1 MIVSPTG
8 LAGLALIALGMVC
21 TPGPNMIYLLTRSIL
36 QGRLAGAISLAG
48 VVVGLLCYMLAS
60 AVGLTALMLAVPL
73 AYEAVKLAGAGYLL
87 WMAWTS
93 VRPGAG
99 SPLRPRRDLKP
110 DRPGKLFAM
119 GFLTALLNPKIAI
132 FYVSLLPQFID
143 PERGHVLAQSVVLG
157 ATQVAISFSVNLLIV
172 LAAGGIS
179 AWFAARPIW
188 LQVQRWVM
196 GSLLAGFAVR
206 LAFDKRPV

>member
-1 MIVSPTG
+1 MIVSLTG

-21 TPGPNMIYLLTRSIL
+21 TPGPNMIYLLSRSIL
-36 QGRLAGAISLAG
+36 QGRLAGAISLTG
-48 VVVGLLCYMLAS
+48 VLSGLLCYVLAT
-60 AVGLTALMLAVPL
+60 ALGLTALMLAVPL

-87 WMAWTS
+87 WMAWTA
-93 VRPGAG
+93 VRPGAR
-99 SPLRPRRDLKP
+99 SALQPRSDLKP

-119 GFLTALLNPKIAI
+119 GFLTALLNPKIAV

-143 PERGHVLAQSVVLG
+143 PERGRVLLQGLVLG
-157 ATQVAISFSVNLLIV
+157 ATQVAISFAVNLLIV
-172 LAAGGIS
+172 LAAGGIA
-179 AWFAARPIW
+179 AWFAARPTW

>member
-21 TPGPNMIYLLTRSIL
+21 TPGPNMIYLLSRSIL

-48 VVVGLLCYMLAS
+48 VVLGFLCYMLAT
-60 AVGLTALMLAVPL
+60 ALGLTALMLAVPL
-73 AYEAVKLAGAGYLL
+73 AYEAVKLAGAAYLL

-99 SPLRPRRDLKP
+99 SALQPRRDLKV
-110 DRPGKLFAM
+110 DRPGRLFAM
-119 GFLTALLNPKIAI
+119 GFLTSLLNPKIAI

-172 LAAGGIS
+172 LAAGGIA
-179 AWFAARPIW
+179 AWFAARPTW

>member
-21 TPGPNMIYLLTRSIL
+21 TPGPNMIYLLSRSIL
-36 QGRLAGAISLAG
+36 QGRLAGAISLTG
-48 VVVGLLCYMLAS
+48 VLSGLLCYVAATAL
-60 AVGLTALMLAVPL
+60 GLTALMLAVPI

-87 WMAWTS
+87 WMAWTA
-93 VRPGAG
+93 VRPGAR
-99 SPLRPRRDLKP
+99 SALQPRSDLKP

-119 GFLTALLNPKIAI
+119 GFLTALLNPKIAV

-143 PERGHVLAQSVVLG
+143 PERGRVLLQGLVLG
-157 ATQVAISFSVNLLIV
+157 ATQVAVSFAVNLLIV
-172 LAAGGIS
+172 LAAGSIA
-179 AWFAARPIW
+179 AWFAARPTW

>member
-1 MIVSPTG
+1 MIVSLTG

-21 TPGPNMIYLLTRSIL
+21 TPGPNMIYLLSRSIL
-36 QGRLAGAISLAG
+36 QGRLAGAISLTG
-48 VVVGLLCYMLAS
+48 VVSGLLCYVLAT
-60 AVGLTALMLAVPL
+60 ALGLTALMLAVPL

-87 WMAWTS
+87 WMAWTA
-93 VRPGAG
+93 VRPGAR
-99 SPLRPRRDLKP
+99 SALQPRSDLRP
-110 DRPGKLFAM
+110 DRPAKLFAM
-119 GFLTALLNPKIAI
+119 GFLTALLNPKIAV

-143 PERGHVLAQSVVLG
+143 PERGRVLLQGLVLG
-157 ATQVAISFSVNLLIV
+157 ATQVAVSFAVNLLIV
-172 LAAGGIS
+172 LAAGSIA
-179 AWFAARPIW
+179 AWFAARPTW

>member
-21 TPGPNMIYLLTRSIL
+21 TPGPNMIYLLSRSIL
-36 QGRLAGAISLAG
+36 QGRLAGAISLTG
-48 VVVGLLCYMLAS
+48 VLSGLLCYVLAT
-60 AVGLTALMLAVPL
+60 ALGLTALMLAVPL

-87 WMAWTS
+87 WMAWTA
-93 VRPGAG
+93 VRPGAR
-99 SPLRPRRDLKP
+99 SALQPRSDLKP

-119 GFLTALLNPKIAI
+119 GFLTALLNPKIAV

-143 PERGHVLAQSVVLG
+143 PERGRVLLQGLVLG
-157 ATQVAISFSVNLLIV
+157 ATQVAVSFAVNLLIV
-172 LAAGGIS
+172 LAAGSIA
-179 AWFAARPIW
+179 AWFAARPTW